1 MMLLIL
7 TKANLYSD
15 FKIKL
20 FIYIFSFING
30 GVKDL
35 STLNINLAF
44 LRNNLSKTEN
54 IFKSCGLSKKCQHC
68 NLKPP
73 YMHVFECEIFCLIC
87 LEKSHPILYYSL
99 ENL

>member
-7 TKANLYSD
+7 TKANLHSD

-35 STLNINLAF
+35 STLNIN
-44 LRNNLSKTEN
+44 
-54 IFKSCGLSKKCQHC
+54 
-68 NLKPP
+68 
-73 YMHVFECEIFCLIC
+73 
-87 LEKSHPILYYSL
+87 
-99 ENL
+99 